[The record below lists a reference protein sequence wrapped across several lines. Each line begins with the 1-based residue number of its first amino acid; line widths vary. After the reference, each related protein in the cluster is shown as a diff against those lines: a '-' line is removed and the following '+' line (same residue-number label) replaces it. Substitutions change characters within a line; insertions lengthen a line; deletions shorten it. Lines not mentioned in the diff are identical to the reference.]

1 MFIGWSHRRCGRTPS
16 ASPGRM
22 RLRSE
27 WRLSFG
33 GSCGSQSMND
43 ISLRGLG
50 VGVLIVLSGIGA
62 SLLLAWAVVAETGAP
77 AEGPNG
83 ARPPQ
88 IEGAVLQTAPHGSLE
103 EFARGKRARLE

>member
-1 MFIGWSHRRCGRTPS
+1 
-16 ASPGRM
+16 
-22 RLRSE
+22 
-27 WRLSFG
+27 
-33 GSCGSQSMND
+33 MND

-50 VGVLIVLSGIGA
+50 VGVLIVLAGIGA
-62 SLLLAWAVVAETGAP
+62 SLLLAWAVVAGTDAP

-103 EFARGKRARLE
+103 EFARRKRARLESAGPDHIPIEEAMRRLADGDRR